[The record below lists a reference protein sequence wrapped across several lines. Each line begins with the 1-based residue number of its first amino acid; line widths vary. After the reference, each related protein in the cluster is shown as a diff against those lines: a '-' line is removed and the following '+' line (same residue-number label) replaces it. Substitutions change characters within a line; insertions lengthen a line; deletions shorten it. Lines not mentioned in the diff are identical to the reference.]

1 MSEANTAAPVPG
13 FGAAAPRHGPCKDRA
28 AMKRVRLL
36 GAALATIVA
45 AAAVLLF
52 VRVRDLSSE
61 GQLLTGTPAVSP
73 ADPRPER
80 SIGVVSRLAPV
91 SLYEGYQP
99 VLDYLGR
106 TTPYRYRLRVARG
119 YGDAVEDLV
128 AGRTHGAFLGSL
140 LYVQAH
146 AAHGVVPLVRPR
158 NARGEPT
165 FESVLVVRED
175 SPVRGLGD
183 LARRS
188 VAVPPPDSFSAKW
201 LRVASPGAAFVERTF
216 AHHEAV
222 VHQVL
227 RGACDAGVV
236 KERVAALYLG
246 RGLRIVA
253 RSGPMPGSPFVVPK
267 GAEPAFARAIAE
279 SLLALDPTRPADRQI
294 LAGWDPEFAWGFA
307 PAADPDYDAFRSFA
321 ARTPEP

>member
-1 MSEANTAAPVPG
+1 
-13 FGAAAPRHGPCKDRA
+13 
-28 AMKRVRLL
+28 MKRVRLL
-36 GAALATIVA
+36 GAALAALVA
-45 AAAVLLF
+45 VAAVLLF
-52 VRVRDLSSE
+52 VRVRDLTSE
-61 GQLLTGTPAVSP
+61 GRLLAGTPGAAP
-73 ADPRPER
+73 ADARPER
-80 SIGVVSRLAPV
+80 AIGVVSRLAPV

-146 AAHGVVPLVRPR
+146 AAHGVLPLVRPR
-158 NARGEPT
+158 NAQGKPT

-175 SPVRGLGD
+175 SPVRGLDD
-183 LARRS
+183 LARRA
-188 VAVPPPDSFSAKW
+188 VAVPPPDSFSANW
-201 LRVASPGAAFVERTF
+201 LRAASPGASFAERTF

-236 KERVAALYLG
+236 KERVAAPYLG

-267 GAEPAFARAIAE
+267 SVEPAFAQAVA
-279 SLLALDPTRPADRQI
+279 SALLALDPARPADREV

-307 PAADPDYDAFRSFA
+307 PASDPDYDAFRAFA
-321 ARTPEP
+321 ARAPSP